1 MEGDIVT
8 TRRKVALGAALPFI
22 ITGCVLIVLAASSK
36 TEFEREHSAA
46 LKDNP
51 WGTELHLQVDGDKT
65 KFHAGDTLRFKE
77 FYTAKSPR
85 MWQLEVLE
93 AANAA
98 DAANVAFISDGN
110 RTERQSYANAIAES
124 SKYRFVTLDTDP
136 LRVPYFNQSAEWH
149 EIKLPRAP
157 GQYSIYVQTHRLVM
171 RKGGGLDPATHVGYP
186 LTSNDVLH
194 VEVLP

>member
-1 MEGDIVT
+1 MA

-22 ITGCVLIVLAASSK
+22 VTGCVLIVLAASSK

-51 WGTELHLQVDGDKT
+51 WGTELHLQIENEKT

-77 FYTAKSPR
+77 FYSAKSPR

-93 AANAA
+93 AANTA
-98 DAANVAFISDGN
+98 DAANLAFISNGN
-110 RTERQSYANAIAES
+110 STERQPYATSSAAS

-136 LRVPYFNQSAEWH
+136 LGVPYFNQSAEWH

-157 GQYSIYVQTHRLVM
+157 GQYLIYVQTHRLVM
-171 RKGGGLDPATHVGYP
+171 RKGGGLDPLTHVGYP
-186 LTSNDVLH
+186 LTSNDILR
-194 VEVLP
+194 VEVMP